1 MTVTRR
7 SVNRVV
13 VGMVAVLA
21 ACSTQR
27 EPAKKAI
34 DDITSTIEA
43 ASAEADKYI
52 PDQVA
57 SVDRKLT
64 KLHASFDKEDYA
76 AVLAGA
82 PAILAEAQ
90 GLAAA
95 SAAKK
100 DGMMKERSDEWSAL
114 SASVPQLVA
123 SLETRFNALSKTRH
137 VPKGIN
143 LTAAKS
149 DYDDAIVLWEKA
161 QAASASGN
169 VEAAVAA
176 ASDAKAEAD
185 AAAIKLML
193 PGPAK

>member
-7 SVNRVV
+7 SVNRMV
-13 VGMVAVLA
+13 VGIAAVLA

-43 ASAEADKYI
+43 ASADADKYI

-57 SVDRKLT
+57 SVDSKLT
-64 KLHASFDKEDYA
+64 DLHASFDKKDYT

-100 DGMMKERSDEWSAL
+100 DRMMKERTDEWSAL
-114 SASVPQLVA
+114 SASIPQLVA
-123 SLETRFNALSKTRH
+123 SLKTRFNALSKTRH
-137 VPKGIN
+137 VPRGIN
-143 LTAAKS
+143 LTSGKS
-149 DYDDAIVLWEKA
+149 DYDDATVLWERA
-161 QAASASGN
+161 QAAFASGN

-176 ASDAKAEAD
+176 AGDAKAEFD
-185 AAAIKLML
+185 AAAIKLMF